1 VFGVHGWRVWLRSLG
16 VFVVVE
22 RRVASSRFRVAMS
35 DRATDSLL
43 VAEVILLVRLLFV
56 VVKLAT
62 EERSEAVAVA
72 KLASASAVSV

>member
-1 VFGVHGWRVWLRSLG
+1 MPAL
-16 VFVVVE
+16 VE
-22 RRVASSRFRVAMS
+22 RRAASSRFSVAMS
-35 DRATDSLL
+35 ARATDSLL
-43 VAEVILLVRLLFV
+43 VVEVRSLVRLLFV

>member
-1 VFGVHGWRVWLRSLG
+1 M
-16 VFVVVE
+16 VVE
-22 RRVASSRFRVAMS
+22 RRAASSRFRVAIL

-43 VAEVILLVRLLFV
+43 VAEVRSLVRLLFV
-56 VVKLAT
+56 VVRLAT